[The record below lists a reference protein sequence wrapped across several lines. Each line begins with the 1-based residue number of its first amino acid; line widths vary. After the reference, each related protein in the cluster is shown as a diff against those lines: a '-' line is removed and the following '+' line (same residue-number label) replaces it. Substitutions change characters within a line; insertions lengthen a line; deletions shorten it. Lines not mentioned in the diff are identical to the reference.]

1 MFVDHTLESAPE
13 LSKETLLQ
21 TQKGFGFVPVAMRRL
36 AESPVLLA
44 AFHDGTKHFAGSS
57 LTPLQQE
64 TVILTVARLNECHL
78 CVAIHGRMLAR
89 KGHAPLV
96 APLSEGGPTGDPSL
110 DALVRFV
117 EQIMAHRGQVSDAE
131 LKAFF
136 DAGYRQVHA
145 LDVVVGVGAYTLSTF
160 ANRLTR
166 APVDPELKPAG

>member
-13 LSKETLLQ
+13 GSKEALTR

-44 AFHDGTKHFAGSS
+44 AFHDGTRHFAASA

-64 TVILTVARLNECHL
+64 AVILTVARLNECHL
-78 CVAIHGRMLAR
+78 CVAMHGRMLGR
-89 KGHAPLV
+89 QGHGRLV
-96 APLSEGGPTGDPSL
+96 APLCAGEPTGAADL

-117 EQIMAHRGQVSDAE
+117 EQVMTHRGAVSDAE
-131 LKAFF
+131 LRAFF
-136 DAGYRQVHA
+136 DAGFRQVHA
-145 LDVVVGVGAYTLSTF
+145 LDVVVGVAAYTLSTF

-166 APVDPELKPAG
+166 APVDPELRP

>member
-13 LSKETLLQ
+13 GSKEALRR

-44 AFHDGTKHFAGSS
+44 AFDDGTRHFAASS

-78 CVAIHGRMLAR
+78 CVAIHGRMLER
-89 KGHAPLV
+89 RGHRALV
-96 APLSEGGPTGDPSL
+96 APLTAGEPTGDPAL

-117 EQIMAHRGQVSDAE
+117 EQLMACRGHVSDAE
-131 LKAFF
+131 LQAFF
-136 DAGYRQVHA
+136 DAGFQQRHA
-145 LDVVVGVGAYTLSTF
+145 LDVVVGVAAYTLSTF

-166 APVDPELKPAG
+166 APVDPQLQR

>member
-1 MFVDHTLESAPE
+1 MFVDHTMESAPE
-13 LSKETLLQ
+13 GSKEALRR
-21 TQKGFGFVPVAMRRL
+21 TQEGFGFVPVAMRRL

-44 AFHDGTKHFAGSS
+44 AFEDGTRHFAASS

-64 TVILTVARLNECHL
+64 AVILTVARLNECHL

-89 KGHAPLV
+89 QGHQTLAAALTAGEP
-96 APLSEGGPTGDPSL
+96 AGDPAL

-117 EQIMAHRGQVSDAE
+117 LQLVACRGQVSDAE
-131 LKAFF
+131 LQTFF
-136 DAGYRQVHA
+136 DAGFQQRQA

-166 APVDPELKPAG
+166 APVDPQLRP